1 MKKLLFFLSFSI
13 MCLLL
18 PAQNPEGFNYQA
30 VVRDGSGNSLAST
43 NIQVRISILSDT
55 TGFYAGGTGT
65 FIWEE
70 EQTRKTNIA
79 GVISMVVGNPD
90 ATKIQGSAARFSEI
104 DWTQS
109 PLFIGMKLLRPGSSW
124 KNMGTS
130 RLWSVP
136 YSMVTKGIAE
146 GSKITIVSEDDTSED
161 ALFEV
166 KRKDGQTVFAV
177 YNDAVNVYIPDQ
189 QTKKVKGG
197 FAVGGYDATKGFSQH
212 YMTIT
217 PDSIRFY
224 IDNNPGKGAASKG
237 GFAVGGYD
245 LTKGREKK
253 YLSLFGATTVDTVKN
268 ATQILWYPRK
278 EAFMAGKIDILH
290 PDSVGLNSFSTG
302 FKNQAIG
309 NYSHAMGYEAVA
321 RGNNSTAIGR
331 SAISGPNSFALG
343 NFSKALGNDSYAIG
357 SASIASG
364 MTSIAIGVA
373 SKSPGFASVSL
384 GFQSEATDSNAV
396 AIGYYSKALSPTAHA
411 FGLRAEASAKGAIA
425 LGMYSTAT
433 ARYATSLGY
442 YSSATNIFSTAIGY
456 YAQATGPDSYAV
468 GSHAKAEGAKS
479 FAIGS
484 YGLLPT
490 GNVDESRT
498 TKTTGYCALAF
509 GMGAQASKVG
519 AMSMGVNTTAA
530 GDQSLAMG
538 YAATANGAKSIAIG
552 AHYNVIYNKPVWEY
566 STVLGKWIIT
576 YVPTPINK
584 MTVADGD
591 YSVAIGNG
599 NHSNNNALSLG
610 TNNEATA
617 YGSVAIGHSNQ
628 VLNEFSFAAGFNNYI
643 NGQGSFSLGNN
654 LIAKSANSFVI
665 GAFNLEEGTVNEWLP
680 KDPLF
685 VIGNGNPSLRSNAF
699 VVLKD
704 GNIVLSPNIIPAV
717 GGEYQLVLGSTDN
730 VVKKITSSSRYK
742 TNINPLYNI
751 DWLYNL
757 NPVIF
762 QYIQDESGRTQY
774 GLIAEE
780 MELINKDLVI
790 YSNGVPDGVTYNSLF
805 APMIRALQDQKSLI
819 DDLNVKNAELEDE
832 NSELR
837 DRLTRLEST
846 VAGIIENGR

>member
-1 MKKLLFFLSFSI
+1 M
-13 MCLLL
+13 LL

-30 VVRDGSGNSLAST
+30 VVRDGSGNPVANT
-43 NIQVRISILSDT
+43 NVQVRISILSDT

-65 FIWEE
+65 YIWEE
-70 EQTRKTNIA
+70 EQTRKTNPA
-79 GVISMVVGNPD
+79 GLISMVIGNPA
-90 ATKIQGSAARFSEI
+90 ATKIQGSASSFTGI
-104 DWTQS
+104 DWIQS

-136 YSMVTKGIAE
+136 YSMVARGIAE
-146 GSKITIVSEDDTSED
+146 GSKITIVSENDASED

-177 YNDAVNVYIPDQ
+177 YNDAVNVYVPDQ
-189 QTKKVKGG
+189 QAKKAKGG
-197 FAVGGYDATKGFSQH
+197 FSVGGYDQSKGFSRQ
-212 YMTIT
+212 YMTVT

-224 IDNNPGKGAASKG
+224 IDNNPGKGAKG

-245 LTKGREKK
+245 LTKGNDKK
-253 YLSLFGATTVDTVKN
+253 YLSLYGASTVDTIKN
-268 ATQILWYPRK
+268 ASQVLWYPRK
-278 EAFMAGKIDILH
+278 EAFLAGKIEILH
-290 PDSVGLNSFSTG
+290 PDSVGLNSFSMG
-302 FKNQAIG
+302 YKNQAKG
-309 NYSHAMGYEAVA
+309 NYSHAMGYQAVA
-321 RGNNSTAIGR
+321 RGDYSTAIGR
-331 SAISGPNSFALG
+331 GAISGPNSFALG

-364 MTSIAIGVA
+364 ITSIAIGVG
-373 SKSPGFASVSL
+373 SKAPGFASVSL
-384 GFQSEATDSNAV
+384 GFRSEATDSNSV

-442 YSSATNIFSTAIGY
+442 YSSATDIFSTAIGY
-456 YAQATGPDSYAV
+456 YAQAIGPDSYAI

-484 YGLLPT
+484 YGLLAT

-538 YAATANGAKSIAIG
+538 YEAAANGAKSIAIG
-552 AHYNVIYNKPVWEY
+552 AHYNVTYNRPVWEY
-566 STVLGKWIIT
+566 STILSKWVIN
-576 YVPTPINK
+576 YVPTLIDK

-591 YSVAIGNG
+591 YSIAIGNG
-599 NHSNNNALSLG
+599 NHASNNALSLG

-628 VLNEFSFAAGFNNYI
+628 VLKDFSFAAGFNNYLT
-643 NGQGSFSLGNN
+643 GQGSFALGNN
-654 LIAKSANSFVI
+654 LLAKSANSFVI

-685 VIGNGNPSLRSNAF
+685 VIGNGNPTLRSNAF

-717 GGEYQLVLGSTDN
+717 GGEYQLVMGSADN
-730 VVKKITSSSRYK
+730 VIKKVTSSARYK
-742 TNINPLYNI
+742 TEITPLTDI
-751 DWLYNL
+751 CWLYDL
-757 NPVIF
+757 NPVSF
-762 QYIQDESGRTQY
+762 QYSQDASGRTQY

-780 MELINKDLVI
+780 MEFINKDLVI
-790 YSNGVPDGVTYNSLF
+790 YSNGVPDGITYNSLF

-819 DDLNVKNAELEDE
+819 EDLNEKNAELKGE
-832 NSELR
+832 NTELR

>member
-1 MKKLLFFLSFSI
+1 M
-13 MCLLL
+13 LL

-30 VVRDGSGNSLAST
+30 VVRDGSGNPVANT
-43 NIQVRISILSDT
+43 NVQVRISILSDT

-65 FIWEE
+65 YIWEE
-70 EQTRKTNIA
+70 EQTRKTNLA
-79 GVISMVVGNPD
+79 GLISMVIGNPA
-90 ATKIQGSAARFSEI
+90 ATKIQGSASSFTVI

-109 PLFIGMKLLRPGSSW
+109 PLFIGLKLLRPGSSW

-146 GSKITIVSEDDTSED
+146 GSKITIVSENDASED

-197 FAVGGYDATKGFSQH
+197 FAVGGYDAIKGFSQH
-212 YMTIT
+212 YMTVT

-237 GFAVGGYD
+237 GFSVGGYD
-245 LTKGREKK
+245 LNKGNEKK

-278 EAFMAGKIDILH
+278 EAFLAGKIDILH
-290 PDSVGLNSFSTG
+290 PDSVGLNSFSMG

-364 MTSIAIGVA
+364 ITSIAIGVA
-373 SKSPGFASVSL
+373 SRSPGFASVSI
-384 GFQSEATDSNAV
+384 GFRSEATDSNAV
-396 AIGYYSKALSPTAHA
+396 AIGFFSKALSPTAHA

-425 LGMYSTAT
+425 LGMYATAT
-433 ARYATSLGY
+433 SQYSTSLGY

-456 YAQATGPDSYAV
+456 YANAAGPDSYAI

-484 YGLLPT
+484 YGLLAT

-538 YAATANGAKSIAIG
+538 YEATANGAKSIAIG
-552 AHYNVIYNKPVWEY
+552 AHYNVIFNRPVWEY
-566 STVLGKWIIT
+566 STVLSKWIIT
-576 YVPTPINK
+576 YVPTPIDK

-591 YSVAIGNG
+591 YSIAIGNG
-599 NHSNNNALSLG
+599 NHASNNALSLG

-617 YGSVAIGHSNQ
+617 YGSVALGHSNQ
-628 VLNEFSFAAGFNNYI
+628 VLKDFSFAAGFNNYI
-643 NGQGSFSLGNN
+643 TGQGSFALGNN
-654 LIAKSANSFVI
+654 LLGKSANSFVI
-665 GAFNLEEGTVNEWLP
+665 GAFNLEEGTINEWLP

-685 VIGNGNPSLRSNAF
+685 VIGNGNPTLRSNAF

-704 GNIVLSPNIIPAV
+704 GNIVLSSNIVSAV

-730 VVKKITSSSRYK
+730 VIKKVTSSARYK
-742 TNINPLYNI
+742 TNINPLNDI
-751 DWLYNL
+751 GWLYDL
-757 NPVIF
+757 SPVSF
-762 QYIQDESGRTQY
+762 KYTQDLSGRTQY

-790 YSNGVPDGVTYNSLF
+790 YSNGIPDGITYNSLF
-805 APMIRALQDQKSLI
+805 APMIRALQDQKSMI
-819 DDLNVKNAELEDE
+819 DNLNANNSELKDE
-832 NSELR
+832 NTELR
-837 DRLTRLEST
+837 DRLTKLENVVSAI
-846 VAGIIENGR
+846 VASEDN